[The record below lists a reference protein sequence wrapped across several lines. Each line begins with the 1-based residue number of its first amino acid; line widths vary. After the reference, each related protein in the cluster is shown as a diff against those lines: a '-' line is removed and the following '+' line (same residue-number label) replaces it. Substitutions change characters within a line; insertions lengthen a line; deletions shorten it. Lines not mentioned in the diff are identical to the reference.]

1 MDEVQGRHEE
11 AGRLSPREF
20 LWAVGIL
27 TLQGHSVEEAE
38 RIVREDVEP
47 KFNKKMEELGA

>member
-1 MDEVQGRHEE
+1 MSKATEMT
-11 AGRLSPREF
+11 PREF
-20 LWAVGIL
+20 LW
-27 TLQGHSVEEAE
+27 SVMLLKLRGYSTEEAE